1 MIFKAPEYKD
11 QSVEAEVKVFLQLIC
26 PYEKK
31 PLINSIDS
39 SSHKYESK
47 KIEFIYVPK
56 LDNQNKKRKIT
67 SIEDDYCNEIM
78 IQHEIF
84 ENDFDIF
91 GFRNNFMGGS
101 N

>member
-26 PYEKK
+26 PFEKK

-56 LDNQNKKRKIT
+56 LDNQNKKRRVE
-67 SIEDDYCNEIM
+67 EDCKIM
-78 IQHEIF
+78 IQQEFF
-84 ENDFDIF
+84 ENNCNNENDLFWF
-91 GFRNNFMGGS
+91 GNDFMGGS

>member
-26 PYEKK
+26 PFEKK

-56 LDNQNKKRKIT
+56 LDNQNKKRRVEEDCKI
-67 SIEDDYCNEIM
+67 IDCNN
-78 IQHEIF
+78 
-84 ENDFDIF
+84 ENDLFWF
-91 GFRNNFMGGS
+91 GHDFMGGS

>member
-26 PYEKK
+26 PFEKK

-56 LDNQNKKRKIT
+56 LDNQNKKRRVE
-67 SIEDDYCNEIM
+67 EDCKIM
-78 IQHEIF
+78 IRQEF
-84 ENDFDIF
+84 CGNDCYNENDLFWF
-91 GFRNNFMGGS
+91 GHDFMGGS

>member
-39 SSHKYESK
+39 SSHK
-47 KIEFIYVPK
+47 
-56 LDNQNKKRKIT
+56 
-67 SIEDDYCNEIM
+67 
-78 IQHEIF
+78 
-84 ENDFDIF
+84 
-91 GFRNNFMGGS
+91 
-101 N
+101 